1 MRSAIAIAAI
11 LVLTASTTFAQEAQP
26 SEQAAPFEHQ
36 GAAPSELSGQHP
48 PIQIQPGTPP
58 SSADAPN
65 LPESAPVIGSEE
77 QPAVKIESEEQA
89 KTQFESAGF
98 MEVSDLK
105 QDDKG
110 MWTAT
115 AMKDG
120 KPVQLSMNDQGNI
133 AVLN

>member
-58 SSADAPN
+58 SSADAAN
-65 LPESAPVIGSEE
+65 LPESAPVVGSEE

-98 MEVSDLK
+98 MEVSGLT

-133 AVLN
+133 AIIN